1 MEKLHVT
8 KRIWKERERERKK
21 KKKKKKRERKKKK
34 KKKGATQ
41 RAMKNKTT
49 LIIKKTKVEED
60 LKQNP

>member
-8 KRIWKERERERKK
+8 KRIWKERERER
-21 KKKKKKRERKKKK
+21 ERKEKE
-34 KKKGATQ
+34 KKGATQ